1 MTIKSIFQMART
13 RNNINERRLNY
24 ISDLK
29 SRSESRMFNAGYF
42 VVISIV
48 DNLCEEMPYRISY
61 RSEERLFHALKTFLQ
76 TLYDL
81 SESAKDDALTLY
93 NGNPDF
99 IDGVNAAYA
108 MAVEIL
114 GIHFHFHF

>member
-1 MTIKSIFQMART
+1 MQIRSLFAMANT

-24 ISDLK
+24 ISDL
-29 SRSESRMFNAGYF
+29 SRRKSRMFNKGYF
-42 VVISIV
+42 VIISIIY
-48 DNLCEEMPYRISY
+48 NLCEEKPYRINYCSN
-61 RSEERLFHALKTFLQ
+61 ERLFHALKTFIQ

-81 SESAKDDALTLY
+81 SESAKYDALILY

-99 IDGVNAAYA
+99 IDGINAAYA
-108 MAVEIL
+108 MAIEIL

>member
-1 MTIKSIFQMART
+1 MKGGQITYQIYR
-13 RNNINERRLNY
+13 
-24 ISDLK
+24 
-29 SRSESRMFNAGYF
+29 AG
-42 VVISIV
+42 
-48 DNLCEEMPYRISY
+48 NPECL
-61 RSEERLFHALKTFLQ
+61 T
-76 TLYDL
+76 TDL

-108 MAVEIL
+108 MAVETL

>member
-1 MTIKSIFQMART
+1 MHIKNLFKSSIIKH
-13 RNNINERRLNY
+13 NINERRLDY
-24 ISDLK
+24 ISDL
-29 SRSESRMFNAGYF
+29 SRRKSRMFNNGYF

-48 DNLCEEMPYRISY
+48 YNLCEEAPYRISY

-76 TLYDL
+76 KLYDL

>member
-1 MTIKSIFQMART
+1 MAINLIFGMAST
-13 RNNINERRLNY
+13 RNNINERRLDY
-24 ISDLK
+24 ISDL
-29 SRSESRMFNAGYF
+29 SRRKSRMFNNGYF

-48 DNLCEEMPYRISY
+48 YNLCEEAPYRISY

-76 TLYDL
+76 KLYDL
-81 SESAKDDALTLY
+81 SKSAKDDALTLY
-93 NGNPDF
+93 NGNTDF